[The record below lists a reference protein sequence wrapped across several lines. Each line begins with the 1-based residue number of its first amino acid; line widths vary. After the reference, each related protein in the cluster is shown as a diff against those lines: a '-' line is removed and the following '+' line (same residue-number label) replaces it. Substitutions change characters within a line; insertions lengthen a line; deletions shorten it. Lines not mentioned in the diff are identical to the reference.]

1 MIILSSPERYVPFIR
16 LAGHKGWYFTIQ
28 RMNDLLTRT
37 MYNMDLAIWAAIEDE
52 HTSIARKVKING

>member
-1 MIILSSPERYVPFIR
+1 
-16 LAGHKGWYFTIQ
+16 
-28 RMNDLLTRT
+28 